1 MKAIDN
7 VLAFLKQNKSKELN
21 TEQIAHGLNL
31 SRSVVSGYLAKL
43 YKQNKVNKSTTRPV
57 VWTLS
62 EKSLPFDEIIGHDS
76 SLKESIELAKE
87 SILYPSNGLPVMI
100 TGRSGVGKS
109 YLAKK
114 IYEEAKALGVI
125 DKNAPFVTLN
135 TADYANNTE
144 LLSSVLF
151 GYKKGAFTGADHD
164 SEGLIDKANNGYL
177 FLDEVHRLSKSNQEK
192 LFSLIDNH
200 TFYPLGEVE
209 NPHVAHIRLICAT
222 TEDLNKYMLK
232 TFMRRIPVH
241 IDIPPLIDRPAF
253 ERIEY
258 VLNCFKQEAVNTKL
272 KYLVHE
278 NTIIDLAN
286 QNYIGNLGT
295 LQNRVKMLCSKSFAE
310 EPSKI
315 EVEIPSSDDSELIEI
330 DKHLNVKELNI
341 FKRSVKKIFQNIQN
355 ELIDAIKQNKV
366 MSDFKLIIIKNLR
379 DLKQF
384 DKTIYFVNKVNMTLI
399 NKVQTIIKGI
409 YGIDL
414 NLSDDDVR
422 NLTFAFRLSTF
433 LDIKVQNNQEYYEL
447 LRNKYSRSFYVYR
460 KFLERSNTELKD
472 KSYLWFL
479 LMMQNVINKVE
490 SIRYTSI
497 LLAHGTSTAESIQ
510 KVVNNLAG
518 NYIFE
523 AFDMPIE
530 ASVNDINKLVY
541 KYLVEQKARE
551 KGIILLFDMGSL
563 NQMFTKIK
571 HSLNKELLVV
581 NNITTAT
588 ALDIAMRVQRQ
599 ENFNEIATKAENYGQ
614 YLGVQY
620 FEGLSNK
627 KNIIVSCLSG
637 LGLSKAIK
645 DIMEKSLSTTHQIF
659 TMDYRKLHSYI
670 DNNNEQFF
678 KNTDLIMTTTDFK
691 TNLDLPIVNI
701 YDILDQKGFSK
712 LRMYLQDMGE
722 QDKNIDDVLEKFLK
736 FLTIEG
742 IKDRLNFLNPSMVI
756 DEVETI
762 VKKYED
768 YYNVQLSGKIK
779 LNLYMHLSL
788 MIERVLLNSDKQNMT
803 NLFRDEKA
811 KEFQSV
817 SKTIFKPVEMK
828 YNIVINDF
836 EISLIYELIE
846 NYI

>member
-1 MKAIDN
+1 M
-7 VLAFLKQNKSKELN
+7 
-21 TEQIAHGLNL
+21 
-31 SRSVVSGYLAKL
+31 
-43 YKQNKVNKSTTRPV
+43 
-57 VWTLS
+57 
-62 EKSLPFDEIIGHDS
+62 
-76 SLKESIELAKE
+76 
-87 SILYPSNGLPVMI
+87 
-100 TGRSGVGKS
+100 
-109 YLAKK
+109 
-114 IYEEAKALGVI
+114 
-125 DKNAPFVTLN
+125 
-135 TADYANNTE
+135 
-144 LLSSVLF
+144 
-151 GYKKGAFTGADHD
+151 
-164 SEGLIDKANNGYL
+164 
-177 FLDEVHRLSKSNQEK
+177 
-192 LFSLIDNH
+192 
-200 TFYPLGEVE
+200 
-209 NPHVAHIRLICAT
+209 
-222 TEDLNKYMLK
+222 
-232 TFMRRIPVH
+232 
-241 IDIPPLIDRPAF
+241 
-253 ERIEY
+253 
-258 VLNCFKQEAVNTKL
+258 
-272 KYLVHE
+272 
-278 NTIIDLAN
+278 AN

-330 DKHLNVKELNI
+330 DKHLNVKGLNI

-384 DKTIYFVNKVNMTLI
+384 DKTIYFANKVNMTLI

-490 SIRYTSI
+490 SIRYTSV

-768 YYNVQLSGKIK
+768 YYNVQFSGKIK

>member
-1 MKAIDN
+1 
-7 VLAFLKQNKSKELN
+7 
-21 TEQIAHGLNL
+21 
-31 SRSVVSGYLAKL
+31 
-43 YKQNKVNKSTTRPV
+43 
-57 VWTLS
+57 
-62 EKSLPFDEIIGHDS
+62 
-76 SLKESIELAKE
+76 
-87 SILYPSNGLPVMI
+87 
-100 TGRSGVGKS
+100 
-109 YLAKK
+109 
-114 IYEEAKALGVI
+114 
-125 DKNAPFVTLN
+125 
-135 TADYANNTE
+135 
-144 LLSSVLF
+144 
-151 GYKKGAFTGADHD
+151 
-164 SEGLIDKANNGYL
+164 
-177 FLDEVHRLSKSNQEK
+177 
-192 LFSLIDNH
+192 
-200 TFYPLGEVE
+200 
-209 NPHVAHIRLICAT
+209 
-222 TEDLNKYMLK
+222 
-232 TFMRRIPVH
+232 
-241 IDIPPLIDRPAF
+241 
-253 ERIEY
+253 
-258 VLNCFKQEAVNTKL
+258 
-272 KYLVHE
+272 
-278 NTIIDLAN
+278 
-286 QNYIGNLGT
+286 
-295 LQNRVKMLCSKSFAE
+295 MLCSKSFAE

-330 DKHLNVKELNI
+330 DKHLNVKGLNI

-768 YYNVQLSGKIK
+768 YYNVQFSGKIK

>member
-1 MKAIDN
+1 M
-7 VLAFLKQNKSKELN
+7 
-21 TEQIAHGLNL
+21 
-31 SRSVVSGYLAKL
+31 Y
-43 YKQNKVNKSTTRPV
+43 
-57 VWTLS
+57 
-62 EKSLPFDEIIGHDS
+62 
-76 SLKESIELAKE
+76 
-87 SILYPSNGLPVMI
+87 
-100 TGRSGVGKS
+100 
-109 YLAKK
+109 
-114 IYEEAKALGVI
+114 
-125 DKNAPFVTLN
+125 
-135 TADYANNTE
+135 
-144 LLSSVLF
+144 
-151 GYKKGAFTGADHD
+151 
-164 SEGLIDKANNGYL
+164 
-177 FLDEVHRLSKSNQEK
+177 
-192 LFSLIDNH
+192 
-200 TFYPLGEVE
+200 
-209 NPHVAHIRLICAT
+209 
-222 TEDLNKYMLK
+222 
-232 TFMRRIPVH
+232 
-241 IDIPPLIDRPAF
+241 
-253 ERIEY
+253 
-258 VLNCFKQEAVNTKL
+258 

-330 DKHLNVKELNI
+330 DKHLNVKGLNI

-384 DKTIYFVNKVNMTLI
+384 DKTIYFANKVNITLI

-523 AFDMPIE
+523 AFDMSIE

-768 YYNVQLSGKIK
+768 YYNVQFSGKIK

>member
-1 MKAIDN
+1 
-7 VLAFLKQNKSKELN
+7 
-21 TEQIAHGLNL
+21 
-31 SRSVVSGYLAKL
+31 
-43 YKQNKVNKSTTRPV
+43 
-57 VWTLS
+57 
-62 EKSLPFDEIIGHDS
+62 
-76 SLKESIELAKE
+76 
-87 SILYPSNGLPVMI
+87 
-100 TGRSGVGKS
+100 
-109 YLAKK
+109 
-114 IYEEAKALGVI
+114 
-125 DKNAPFVTLN
+125 
-135 TADYANNTE
+135 
-144 LLSSVLF
+144 
-151 GYKKGAFTGADHD
+151 
-164 SEGLIDKANNGYL
+164 
-177 FLDEVHRLSKSNQEK
+177 
-192 LFSLIDNH
+192 
-200 TFYPLGEVE
+200 
-209 NPHVAHIRLICAT
+209 
-222 TEDLNKYMLK
+222 
-232 TFMRRIPVH
+232 
-241 IDIPPLIDRPAF
+241 
-253 ERIEY
+253 
-258 VLNCFKQEAVNTKL
+258 
-272 KYLVHE
+272 
-278 NTIIDLAN
+278 
-286 QNYIGNLGT
+286 
-295 LQNRVKMLCSKSFAE
+295 
-310 EPSKI
+310 
-315 EVEIPSSDDSELIEI
+315 
-330 DKHLNVKELNI
+330 
-341 FKRSVKKIFQNIQN
+341 
-355 ELIDAIKQNKV
+355 
-366 MSDFKLIIIKNLR
+366 
-379 DLKQF
+379 
-384 DKTIYFVNKVNMTLI
+384 
-399 NKVQTIIKGI
+399 
-409 YGIDL
+409 
-414 NLSDDDVR
+414 
-422 NLTFAFRLSTF
+422 
-433 LDIKVQNNQEYYEL
+433 
-447 LRNKYSRSFYVYR
+447 
-460 KFLERSNTELKD
+460 
-472 KSYLWFL
+472 
-479 LMMQNVINKVE
+479 MQNVINKVE

-768 YYNVQLSGKIK
+768 YYNVQFSGKIK

>member
-1 MKAIDN
+1 
-7 VLAFLKQNKSKELN
+7 
-21 TEQIAHGLNL
+21 
-31 SRSVVSGYLAKL
+31 
-43 YKQNKVNKSTTRPV
+43 
-57 VWTLS
+57 
-62 EKSLPFDEIIGHDS
+62 
-76 SLKESIELAKE
+76 
-87 SILYPSNGLPVMI
+87 
-100 TGRSGVGKS
+100 
-109 YLAKK
+109 
-114 IYEEAKALGVI
+114 
-125 DKNAPFVTLN
+125 
-135 TADYANNTE
+135 
-144 LLSSVLF
+144 
-151 GYKKGAFTGADHD
+151 
-164 SEGLIDKANNGYL
+164 
-177 FLDEVHRLSKSNQEK
+177 
-192 LFSLIDNH
+192 
-200 TFYPLGEVE
+200 
-209 NPHVAHIRLICAT
+209 
-222 TEDLNKYMLK
+222 
-232 TFMRRIPVH
+232 
-241 IDIPPLIDRPAF
+241 
-253 ERIEY
+253 
-258 VLNCFKQEAVNTKL
+258 
-272 KYLVHE
+272 
-278 NTIIDLAN
+278 
-286 QNYIGNLGT
+286 
-295 LQNRVKMLCSKSFAE
+295 
-310 EPSKI
+310 
-315 EVEIPSSDDSELIEI
+315 
-330 DKHLNVKELNI
+330 
-341 FKRSVKKIFQNIQN
+341 
-355 ELIDAIKQNKV
+355 

-490 SIRYTSI
+490 SIRYTSV

-722 QDKNIDDVLEKFLK
+722 QDKNIDD
-736 FLTIEG
+736 
-742 IKDRLNFLNPSMVI
+742 
-756 DEVETI
+756 
-762 VKKYED
+762 
-768 YYNVQLSGKIK
+768 
-779 LNLYMHLSL
+779 
-788 MIERVLLNSDKQNMT
+788 
-803 NLFRDEKA
+803 
-811 KEFQSV
+811 
-817 SKTIFKPVEMK
+817 
-828 YNIVINDF
+828 
-836 EISLIYELIE
+836 
-846 NYI
+846 

>member
-1 MKAIDN
+1 M
-7 VLAFLKQNKSKELN
+7 
-21 TEQIAHGLNL
+21 
-31 SRSVVSGYLAKL
+31 
-43 YKQNKVNKSTTRPV
+43 
-57 VWTLS
+57 
-62 EKSLPFDEIIGHDS
+62 
-76 SLKESIELAKE
+76 
-87 SILYPSNGLPVMI
+87 
-100 TGRSGVGKS
+100 
-109 YLAKK
+109 
-114 IYEEAKALGVI
+114 
-125 DKNAPFVTLN
+125 
-135 TADYANNTE
+135 
-144 LLSSVLF
+144 
-151 GYKKGAFTGADHD
+151 
-164 SEGLIDKANNGYL
+164 
-177 FLDEVHRLSKSNQEK
+177 
-192 LFSLIDNH
+192 
-200 TFYPLGEVE
+200 
-209 NPHVAHIRLICAT
+209 
-222 TEDLNKYMLK
+222 
-232 TFMRRIPVH
+232 
-241 IDIPPLIDRPAF
+241 
-253 ERIEY
+253 
-258 VLNCFKQEAVNTKL
+258 
-272 KYLVHE
+272 
-278 NTIIDLAN
+278 
-286 QNYIGNLGT
+286 
-295 LQNRVKMLCSKSFAE
+295 
-310 EPSKI
+310 
-315 EVEIPSSDDSELIEI
+315 
-330 DKHLNVKELNI
+330 NI
-341 FKRSVKKIFQNIQN
+341 
-355 ELIDAIKQNKV
+355 
-366 MSDFKLIIIKNLR
+366 
-379 DLKQF
+379 
-384 DKTIYFVNKVNMTLI
+384 TLI

-523 AFDMPIE
+523 AFDMSIE

-768 YYNVQLSGKIK
+768 YYNVQFSGKIK